1 MEGNL
6 FKKKKKKKEKKKL
19 LQGRFNKLEFLEEM
33 WIEKE
38 RGEEGE
44 RMFYVFFCFNIFL
57 RRE

>member
-38 RGEEGE
+38 RGERRGE
-44 RMFYVFFCFNIFL
+44 DVLCVLLFQYLF
-57 RRE
+57 ET